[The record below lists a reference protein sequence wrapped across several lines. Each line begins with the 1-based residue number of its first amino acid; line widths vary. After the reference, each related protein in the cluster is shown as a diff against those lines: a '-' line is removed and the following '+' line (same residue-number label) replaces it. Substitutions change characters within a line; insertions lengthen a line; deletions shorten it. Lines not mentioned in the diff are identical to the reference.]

1 MKSFLPSS
9 GGVAQLAEQRTHKP
23 RVGRSIRPTAT
34 KSNFIRA
41 ADSLLHYH
49 DHGRRIDT
57 FVISPTTIKHGH
69 LTFIRNSP
77 GSQSIR
83 VVQ

>member
-1 MKSFLPSS
+1 
-9 GGVAQLAEQRTHKP
+9 
-23 RVGRSIRPTAT
+23 
-34 KSNFIRA
+34 
-41 ADSLLHYH
+41 LHYH